1 MLGRAVRVSLD
12 VLVVVAGLLAAVV
25 AAWLI
30 DDAIVHDGQVVRNV
44 EIAGRPIGGLGEG
57 DLAAALDDLGGRVG
71 ETDFTLAAPD
81 RSLVEPND
89 AVGVSLA
96 AQPIAA
102 DALAMGRSG
111 VLLDD
116 FLSWANSFVEPR
128 TVATVYAFD
137 RDAFA
142 TWLAARDDTILAQPL
157 EPYFS
162 GRDGP
167 ITVTPGV
174 SGAHIDVAAATEAAA
189 SAVEAGG
196 VPFTVDVQW
205 SELPPAVTPAA
216 VAAGLEE
223 AEELVARPLTVRVGT
238 NLVRV
243 GRETVRRWIDSAREG
258 ERLVPVL
265 DKERIAAS
273 MERLLVDFTTEGT
286 PPEFAIVDGEV
297 QVDVGTSPLRCCR
310 DGVGDVVARA
320 LEAGTRGAIAL
331 PLVPVADPEEIAANL
346 GIHEVVGEFTTNH
359 QCCQSRV
366 TNIHRM
372 ADIVRGA
379 IIEPGGSFSINDYVG
394 RRTTE
399 DGFVP
404 AGSIQ
409 LGRFKD
415 DVGGG
420 VSQFA
425 TTLFNAAFFA
435 GLDFAEYQS
444 HSIYISR
451 YPYGREATVSYPAPD
466 LEVVNNTPYGMLVWT
481 EYTDTSITVQLW
493 STPYY
498 EVVETGQSSYR
509 QGACTR
515 VETFRQRTDP
525 EGRVVDDM
533 VFAVYR
539 PGEGL
544 DCAGRP
550 TPIP

>member
-1 MLGRAVRVSLD
+1 
-12 VLVVVAGLLAAVV
+12 
-25 AAWLI
+25 
-30 DDAIVHDGQVVRNV
+30 
-44 EIAGRPIGGLGEG
+44 
-57 DLAAALDDLGGRVG
+57 
-71 ETDFTLAAPD
+71 
-81 RSLVEPND
+81 
-89 AVGVSLA
+89 
-96 AQPIAA
+96 
-102 DALAMGRSG
+102 
-111 VLLDD
+111 
-116 FLSWANSFVEPR
+116 
-128 TVATVYAFD
+128 
-137 RDAFA
+137 
-142 TWLAARDDTILAQPL
+142 
-157 EPYFS
+157 
-162 GRDGP
+162 
-167 ITVTPGV
+167 
-174 SGAHIDVAAATEAAA
+174 
-189 SAVEAGG
+189 
-196 VPFTVDVQW
+196 
-205 SELPPAVTPAA
+205 
-216 VAAGLEE
+216 
-223 AEELVARPLTVRVGT
+223 
-238 NLVRV
+238 
-243 GRETVRRWIDSAREG
+243 
-258 ERLVPVL
+258 
-265 DKERIAAS
+265 
-273 MERLLVDFTTEGT
+273 
-286 PPEFAIVDGEV
+286 
-297 QVDVGTSPLRCCR
+297 
-310 DGVGDVVARA
+310 
-320 LEAGTRGAIAL
+320 
-331 PLVPVADPEEIAANL
+331 L
-346 GIHEVVGEFTTNH
+346 GIHEIIGEFTTQH

-394 RRTTE
+394 RRTAE

-451 YPYGREATVSYPAPD
+451 YPYGREATVSFPAPD

-493 STPYY
+493 STPYFAV
-498 EVVETGQSSYR
+498 EETGQSSYR

-525 EGRVVDDM
+525 EGRVIDDM